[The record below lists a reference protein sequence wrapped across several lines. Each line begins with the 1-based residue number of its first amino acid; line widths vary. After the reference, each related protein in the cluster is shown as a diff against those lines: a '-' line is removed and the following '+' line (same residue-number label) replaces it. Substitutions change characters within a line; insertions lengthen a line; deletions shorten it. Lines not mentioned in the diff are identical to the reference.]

1 MRDAH
6 ALLAMISHDHQLMD
20 DAVCAE
26 FTDYSWVPDE
36 FAFTFEFGDE
46 TTLNCGTGGEAMV
59 SAEGS
64 QRKFPCP
71 APISAKLG

>member
-1 MRDAH
+1 MSDDCQFLNE
-6 ALLAMISHDHQLMD
+6 ALYTNFADL
-20 DAVCAE
+20 
-26 FTDYSWVPDE
+26 SWIPDN
-36 FAFTFEFGDE
+36 FAFTCGDE
-46 TTLNCGTGGEAMV
+46 TTLNGGMAGEALV